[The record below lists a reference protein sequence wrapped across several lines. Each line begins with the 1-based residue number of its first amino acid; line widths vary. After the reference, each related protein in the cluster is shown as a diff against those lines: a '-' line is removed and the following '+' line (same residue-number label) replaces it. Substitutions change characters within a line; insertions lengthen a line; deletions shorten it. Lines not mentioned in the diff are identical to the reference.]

1 MYCGEVRPYF
11 TIHDSEFR
19 EFTQLFSGNS
29 DDNYSS
35 TNNNG
40 FSSPSDRIT
49 RRNCILGVTNPFFI
63 KTLKDFPHTIRLD
76 SQSVTG
82 GGGAQGTLNGA
93 EFLQQS
99 YLKTTHKRFLQ
110 KDKDFVKKIQ
120 NGIKLKRPNFVQ
132 SLLIQRH
139 FHELTQSFLFPLERY
154 LSLLMPLKREINP
167 FKLDPPQ
174 PRPFKES
181 EFLQTIEKNGPQL
194 TSTLKGDWTG
204 LYRRFL
210 QSPNFDF
217 WLTQRVKNQ
226 RTELQLLHL
235 ETLTTVDVKGWA
247 VDKAEVEVVDLV
259 LKIRQKLNF
268 LQKEFL
274 GEEKEILSNNK
285 SENGDS
291 PPTEEIQNLSLT
303 SQGDEVPGS
312 NPPVDSNRTTAIT
325 EADPRQRFVSLK
337 KLLVDQ
343 SEKLKSLLP
352 EDLKNIL

>member
-19 EFTQLFSGNS
+19 EFTQLFSTEE
-29 DDNYSS
+29 SS
-35 TNNNG
+35 GATP
-40 FSSPSDRIT
+40 SPSDRIT

-76 SQSVTG
+76 SQVAGQGSVV
-82 GGGAQGTLNGA
+82 NGA

-99 YLKTTHKRFLQ
+99 YLKTSHRRFLQ
-110 KDKDFVKKIQ
+110 RDTAFVKKIQ
-120 NGIKLKRPNFVQ
+120 NGVKLKRPNFVQ
-132 SLLIQRH
+132 TLLIQRH

-174 PRPFKES
+174 PRPFREA
-181 EFLQTIEKNGPQL
+181 EFLQSIERNGPQL
-194 TSTLKGDWTG
+194 TSTLKGDWSG

-210 QSPNFDF
+210 QSPNFAF
-217 WLTQRVKNQ
+217 WLEQRVLDQ

-235 ETLTTVDVKGWA
+235 ETLTTVDVKSWA
-247 VDKAEVEVVDLV
+247 VGKAEVEIVDLV
-259 LKIRQKLNF
+259 LKVRQKLVF

-274 GEEKEILSNNK
+274 GGDVEAVEGKMEGLGLVG
-285 SENGDS
+285 NGD
-291 PPTEEIQNLSLT
+291 EGE
-303 SQGDEVPGS
+303 
-312 NPPVDSNRTTAIT
+312 DSNRRGGA
-325 EADPRQRFVSLK
+325 AAVAGDDPRQRFVSLRR
-337 KLLVDQ
+337 LLVDQ
-343 SEKLKSLLP
+343 SEKLKCLLP